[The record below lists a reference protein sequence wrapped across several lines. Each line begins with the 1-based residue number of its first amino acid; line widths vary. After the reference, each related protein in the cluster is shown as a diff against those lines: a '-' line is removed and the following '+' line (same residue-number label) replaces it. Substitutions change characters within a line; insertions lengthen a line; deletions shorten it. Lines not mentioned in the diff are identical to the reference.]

1 MPPVPSSNLVA
12 VNNLSG
18 NFPVDP
24 SRSGLVIGPSTLGT
38 ANAIILDDSINT
50 LISEFGTGP
59 ASDEAGTALA
69 EPSHGTVYQ
78 IKTATSTAGAAGSV
92 TKTPGATVGTGVD
105 DFGAVLVNGV
115 DFNGDVIFSGK
126 AEDAELEIVSG
137 GAEATSVV
145 GSHVKLTT
153 TGATTGTSLAA
164 LITGVPAALALWGAT
179 AIGTGAS
186 LNASLLSTYSE
197 AAGRIVV
204 QALTGSMQVRTT
216 IAGNNT
222 LRAVALTGGTIVDI
236 TQSTNA
242 HAEPTASAITI
253 QSDLI
258 ALTAANPGKFK
269 STLAGSGAGLLG
281 AKALA
286 ALPFGST
293 GAMVVTGSIPN
304 DNYDVTVRIKTAGA
318 LGAAVFEIS
327 LGKANG
333 VPLYSGGTYL
343 IPIGGVVSIPGT
355 GLTLTF
361 TGVFDVDDLFS
372 FLCTPPLSTL
382 SDVSTAIA
390 YFLSRP
396 EQVSLI
402 AIAGEIPLLSLP
414 AWIAALDVL
423 AGELEAAK
431 KYARIGLEAAG
442 PSVGQS
448 NATWATNL
456 NTTLNGL
463 SSARLWI
470 FGGEDNGVSALPLPQ
485 PSRFETENGNRWMFA
500 RALALS
506 AGVDVGDQTL
516 SGKMTGVLTAL
527 QADVAQAL
535 ANARVS
541 YNYLLPGISGVQA
554 EFLLFDSPTGDFT
567 YGTYGRIPDK
577 AMFYGYI
584 AQTRYLNGKFRR
596 TQSGTIDPGDARGIA
611 QTIRQAV
618 IDNVVKPG
626 DAVDCQVVVDLTNTD
641 NRLIVTYYI
650 QVPFY
655 AKTIDGRAG
664 IVKTLSS
671 VQVI

>member
-1 MPPVPSSNLVA
+1 MSAVPSSNLTA

-24 SRSGLVIGPSTLGT
+24 SRSGLVIGPTTAGT
-38 ANAIILDDSINT
+38 ANTIILDDSINT
-50 LISEFGTGP
+50 VISEFGTGP
-59 ASDEAGTALA
+59 GSDEAGTALA

-78 IKTATSTAGAAGSV
+78 IKTATSTPGVAGSV
-92 TKTPGATVGTGVD
+92 TKTPGATVGTGVND
-105 DFGAVLVNGV
+105 YGAVLVTGAT
-115 DFNGDVIFSGK
+115 FNGDVLFTAK
-126 AEDAELEIVSG
+126 QENAELEIVSG
-137 GAEATSVV
+137 MAEATSVV

-164 LITGVPAALALWGAT
+164 LITGTPAALALWGAT

-186 LNASLLSTYSE
+186 LNPTTLSTFSE
-197 AAGRIVV
+197 AAGRIVF
-204 QALTGSMQVRTT
+204 QALTSGMQVRTVISGT
-216 IAGNNT
+216 GT
-222 LRAVALTGGTIVDI
+222 LLDAVLTGGTIVDI
-236 TQSTNA
+236 IQSTNA
-242 HAEPTASAITI
+242 NGEPTGTAIAI
-253 QSDLI
+253 QSLLV
-258 ALTAANPGKFK
+258 ALAAANPGKFK
-269 STLAGSGAGLLG
+269 STLAGAGSALLG
-281 AKALA
+281 AKTLTS
-286 ALPFGST
+286 LPFGST
-293 GAMVVTGSIPN
+293 GTMAVTGSVPN
-304 DNYDVTVRIKTAGA
+304 DNYDVTVRIKTGGA
-318 LGAAVFEIS
+318 LGTAVFDIS

-333 VPLYSGGTYL
+333 VPVYSGASYL
-343 IPIGGVVSIPGT
+343 IPVGGVVSIPGT

-361 TGVFDVDDLFS
+361 AGTFDVNDLFA
-372 FLCTPPLSTL
+372 FTCTAPLSTL
-382 SDVSTAIA
+382 SDVSAAIT

-396 EQVSLI
+396 EQASLI
-402 AIAGEIPLLSLP
+402 AIAGEIPLVSLP
-414 AWIAALDVL
+414 AWIVALDVL

-431 KYARIGLEAAG
+431 KYVRILIEAAG

-463 SSARLWI
+463 SSARISI
-470 FGGEDNGVSALPLPQ
+470 FGGEANGVSALPLPQ

-500 RALALS
+500 RALAVS

-516 SGKMTGVLTAL
+516 SGKMTGVLSAA
-527 QADVAQAL
+527 QADAAQAL
-535 ANARVS
+535 ANARCS
-541 YNYLLPGISGVQA
+541 YFYLLPGITGVQA

-567 YGTYGRIPDK
+567 YGTYGRILDK

-596 TQSGTIDPGDARGIA
+596 TPRGTIDPGDARGIA
-611 QTIRQAV
+611 QTIRQAI

-641 NRLIVTYYI
+641 NRLIIFYYV

-655 AKTIDGRAG
+655 AKTIDGKAG